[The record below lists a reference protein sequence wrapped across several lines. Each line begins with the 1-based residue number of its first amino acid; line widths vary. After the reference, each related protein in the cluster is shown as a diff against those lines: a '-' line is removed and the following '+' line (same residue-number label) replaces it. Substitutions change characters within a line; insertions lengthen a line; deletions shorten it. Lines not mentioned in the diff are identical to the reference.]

1 MADQPPGDAVDRLA
15 GQVGWRG
22 QRRVAPFLSHALGA
36 GGGALVALGV
46 LVLGFDY
53 AEDDASGSLGAAL
66 CALLVVAALVAM
78 TRVPAPARS
87 ACVAAAVIAAPGLW
101 FFLITVESSAGSLT
115 GFYVLS
121 IGTLVTL
128 FLVGPTRGRAVL
140 LGVAL
145 LFLWGWVVGE
155 FADINK
161 LGEIQTSSAPVN
173 AENAG
178 DGARAAF
185 GGDDDFEDFDD
196 FDDEEFED
204 FDFEEAEEFPVSGA
218 ETDAGI
224 VSLLFGAA
232 YLAATWLLDKR
243 RLHGLATPF
252 VAVGAIAAITGAIIV
267 GIDAGAIGGGLLA
280 VAVGGGLGWVA
291 AEGGSHRRATTWI
304 GALTAT
310 IGITVVVNDIADVD
324 DSAVGFAILV
334 IILGAAVAVGAT
346 FLGRFLGEPEDEQT
360 TEGASTSPT

>member
-1 MADQPPGDAVDRLA
+1 MADALQGNIDRLA

-22 QRRVAPFLSHALGA
+22 RSRVAPFLSHALGA

-53 AEDDASGSLGAAL
+53 AEDDSSGTLGAAL
-66 CALLVVAALVAM
+66 CAVLLVAALIVM

-87 ACVAAAVIAAPGLW
+87 ACVAAVVIAAPGLW
-101 FFLITVESSAGSLT
+101 FFAITVESSSGALT
-115 GFYVLS
+115 GFYLLS
-121 IGTLVTL
+121 IATLVAL

-155 FADINK
+155 FAGTSK
-161 LGEIQTSSAPVN
+161 LGEIETSSAP
-173 AENAG
+173 APADSGTAG
-178 DGARAAF
+178 DSARAAF
-185 GGDDDFEDFDD
+185 GGDEDFEDFED
-196 FDDEEFED
+196 FEDEEF
-204 FDFEEAEEFPVSGA
+204 DFEDEEEFPESGA

-224 VSLLFGAA
+224 VSLLIGAA
-232 YLAATWLLDKR
+232 YLAGAWLLDKR
-243 RLHGLATPF
+243 QLHGLATPF
-252 VAVGAIAAITGAIIV
+252 VAVGAIAAITGAIIIGV
-267 GIDAGAIGGGLLA
+267 DAGEIGGGLLA

-291 AEGGSHRRATTWI
+291 AQGSHRRATTWI

-334 IILGAAVAVGAT
+334 IILGGAVAVGAT
-346 FLGRFLGEPEDEQT
+346 FLGRYLNEPDDEEA
-360 TEGASTSPT
+360 TENASSTL